1 MMRKSIC
8 FIMLL
13 ALICSARGQ
22 TAYSYRYWFDADDS
36 AVLTGTASSET
47 MEFDISSLAK
57 GALHA
62 LHFQALDARNKWGA
76 VHTSYFFYTRGGTQ
90 GTTGRYWFD
99 CEEDRKTAST
109 VNGML
114 SLDTESLDYGVHALH
129 VQMFD
134 ADGGASPVQTAYFHK
149 GEKGSTARYW
159 FDNEKTMQ
167 TASTINGT
175 LELDIESLGC
185 GIHAVHFQSFSA
197 KGVASPVHT
206 AYFYKGAE
214 GTRARYW
221 FDDEKTMQTAST
233 VNGMLEIDIDN
244 VGYGVHALH
253 VQAFSANGEASTVK
267 TVYFFKKENPLD
279 LVDGE
284 VFTNDRDMGLQLFT
298 YSRTYKNT
306 NWQAWYVP
314 FDLTLTSDVLSQ
326 FSFAKFAGTYT
337 EDDGT
342 FFISVTRMSEG
353 DVVKANTP
361 YLVQAKTASTETQVL
376 TLSDAILYTAEEN
389 GFSMNSAEKTV
400 TIQGIYNTKTATNG
414 DSEWYAFGGGKY
426 IKASVGQTLSPYRF
440 YMTITNREDNPY
452 ASSPNPTEV
461 KIKVLGEDETGLSPI
476 PSAIERGEPSVYD
489 LSGRRIAKERA
500 TKGIYIING
509 KKVFVK

>member
-1 MMRKSIC
+1 
-8 FIMLL
+8 MLL

-22 TAYSYRYWFDADDS
+22 TSYSYRYWFDADDS

-90 GTTGRYWFD
+90 GATGRYWFD

-214 GTRARYW
+214 GMRARYW

-253 VQAFSANGEASTVK
+253 VQAFSDAGEASPVQ
-267 TVYFFKKENPLD
+267 TVYFYKKENADASLLSCRLWID
-279 LVDGE
+279 DGE
-284 VFTNDRDMGLQLFT
+284 RAAKTFALSDSDIILDAEGLSFGMH
-298 YSRTYKNT
+298 
-306 NWQAWYVP
+306 
-314 FDLTLTSDVLSQ
+314 DLHVTLLSAGGQVVAQTTVEFEVL
-326 FSFAKFAGTYT
+326 
-337 EDDGT
+337 DPDGIT
-342 FFISVTRMSEG
+342 
-353 DVVKANTP
+353 
-361 YLVQAKTASTETQVL
+361 LVQAF
-376 TLSDAILYTAEEN
+376 AEE
-389 GFSMNSAEKTV
+389 
-400 TIQGIYNTKTATNG
+400 
-414 DSEWYAFGGGKY
+414 
-426 IKASVGQTLSPYRF
+426 
-440 YMTITNREDNPY
+440 
-452 ASSPNPTEV
+452 
-461 KIKVLGEDETGLSPI
+461 ETC
-476 PSAIERGEPSVYD
+476 YD
-489 LSGRRIAKERA
+489 VAGRRVPKMQ
-500 TKGIYIING
+500 KGIYIKGG
-509 KKVFVK
+509 KKVLVK

>member
-1 MMRKSIC
+1 M
-8 FIMLL
+8 
-13 ALICSARGQ
+13 
-22 TAYSYRYWFDADDS
+22 
-36 AVLTGTASSET
+36 
-47 MEFDISSLAK
+47 
-57 GALHA
+57 
-62 LHFQALDARNKWGA
+62 
-76 VHTSYFFYTRGGTQ
+76 
-90 GTTGRYWFD
+90 
-99 CEEDRKTAST
+99 
-109 VNGML
+109 
-114 SLDTESLDYGVHALH
+114 
-129 VQMFD
+129 
-134 ADGGASPVQTAYFHK
+134 
-149 GEKGSTARYW
+149 
-159 FDNEKTMQ
+159 
-167 TASTINGT
+167 
-175 LELDIESLGC
+175 
-185 GIHAVHFQSFSA
+185 
-197 KGVASPVHT
+197 
-206 AYFYKGAE
+206 
-214 GTRARYW
+214 
-221 FDDEKTMQTAST
+221 
-233 VNGMLEIDIDN
+233 
-244 VGYGVHALH
+244 
-253 VQAFSANGEASTVK
+253 
-267 TVYFFKKENPLD
+267 D

-314 FDLTLTSDVLSQ
+314 FDLTLTSDVLEQ